1 MEIQRQA
8 EYYGLPEPDRSPA
21 PPPEKVAE
29 LLTPAT
35 PWSGPVKIEDG
46 Q

>member
-1 MEIQRQA
+1 MEITRQS
-8 EYYGLPEPDRSPA
+8 EYYGLPTPDREPA
-21 PPPEKVAE
+21 PAPEKVAE

-35 PWSGPVKIEDG
+35 PWQGPMKVDD